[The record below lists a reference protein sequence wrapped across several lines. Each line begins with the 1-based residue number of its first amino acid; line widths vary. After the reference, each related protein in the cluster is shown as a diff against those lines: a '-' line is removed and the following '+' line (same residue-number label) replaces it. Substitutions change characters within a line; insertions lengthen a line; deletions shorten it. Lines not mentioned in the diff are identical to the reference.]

1 MVRMA
6 LSTQLEYKV
15 LDASC
20 DFIFSMQ
27 AAATGRQTIVEESL
41 SISQPLAVNSYTD
54 PQTQSRG
61 FSVRALQGALSIQYS
76 AIVDLMHFEADPA
89 SLNELAPTAMPG
101 HVLPYLYPS
110 RYCQSDR
117 LIAFTGQQFGG
128 LPTGY
133 SRVQAIRNWVFNS
146 VRFQGN
152 TSNSNTSAIDTLI
165 ERVGVC
171 RDFAHLMIALCR
183 AANIPARM
191 VSGMDYGADP
201 ALGPPD
207 FHAYVEVF
215 LADAAGDGRWYL
227 FDPSG
232 TAIPMGF
239 VRFCTGRDAAD
250 IAFATIF
257 GSVIAAQPV
266 VHIEVVADSNGN
278 LPVLQH
284 VSHALS
290 TDGPYRKLAGRA
302 ALTAA

>member
-1 MVRMA
+1 MVTMA
-6 LSTQLEYKV
+6 FTTQLEYEV

-20 DFIFSMQ
+20 DFIFNIE
-27 AAATGRQTIVEESL
+27 AARTPRQKVVAESL
-41 SISQPLAVNSYTD
+41 VISQPLQANQGLDAS
-54 PQTQSRG
+54 TQSRS
-61 FSVRALQGALSIQYS
+61 FSLQALQGKLGIRYEATVELTHYEASFDTLYELSP
-76 AIVDLMHFEADPA
+76 H
-89 SLNELAPTAMPG
+89 SLPG
-101 HVLPYLYPS
+101 NVLPYLYPS

-117 LIAFTGQQFGG
+117 LMAFTGQQFGG
-128 LPTGY
+128 MNMGY
-133 SRVQAIRNWVFNS
+133 SRVQAIRDWVFNN

-183 AANIPARM
+183 AANLPARM

-207 FHAYVEVF
+207 FHAYVEVY
-215 LADAAGDGRWYL
+215 LADASGAGRWYM

-257 GSVIAAQPV
+257 GNVIAAQP
-266 VHIEVVADSNGN
+266 IISIQAVADSNGN
-278 LPVLQH
+278 LVLPQH
-284 VSHALS
+284 VSFALS
-290 TDGPYRKLAGRA
+290 TDSA
-302 ALTAA
+302 